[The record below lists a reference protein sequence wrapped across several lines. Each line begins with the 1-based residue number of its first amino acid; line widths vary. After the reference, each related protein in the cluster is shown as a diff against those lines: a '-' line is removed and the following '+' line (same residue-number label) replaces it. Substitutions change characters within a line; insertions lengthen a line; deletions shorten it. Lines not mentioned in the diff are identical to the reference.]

1 MNEGM
6 DFIIDYLFFF
16 CELVNIF
23 DVLFVGVVGCFF
35 LVSFS
40 SFLYIVDNNFL
51 LEVFNVFFEL
61 VIFF

>member
-35 LVSFS
+35 FGK
-40 SFLYIVDNNFL
+40 F
-51 LEVFNVFFEL
+51 
-61 VIFF
+61 